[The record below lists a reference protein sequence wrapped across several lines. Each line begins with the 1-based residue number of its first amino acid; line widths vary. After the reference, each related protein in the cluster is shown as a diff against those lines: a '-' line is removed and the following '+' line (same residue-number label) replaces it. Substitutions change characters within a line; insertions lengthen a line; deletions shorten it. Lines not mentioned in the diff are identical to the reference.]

1 MAERDLI
8 EQLDRAVGGA
18 GASVGPEVSELL
30 RVAGFLF
37 ANSRIKNFRARLKR
51 ELLEESNMT
60 VPIITFKRE
69 GFRSLTPYLLAPQSA
84 RLMDFMK
91 DVFGATERLNVPRP
105 DGSIMHAEVML
116 GDSMIE
122 MGENPPE
129 QYVAR
134 PTPLHVYLPDVDAAY
149 ARALAAGATSIGAP
163 MDHEYGERGAS
174 VKDAAGNHWYLATAF
189 GPSPVPEGLHSVNIY
204 LSPSGTPSLI
214 EFLTRAFSAEVV
226 QRHEAGGAVVHAK
239 VRIGDSILEMGE
251 AHGDYQA
258 MPCAIH
264 LYVPDA
270 DATYAQAVAAGATS
284 INAPSDTPYGDR
296 YAAVTDPHGNQWY
309 IATWLGRA

>member
-8 EQLDRAVGGA
+8 EQLDQAIGGA
-18 GASVGPEVSELL
+18 ASAAGPEVTSLL
-30 RVAGFLF
+30 RVAGFVRELPDQD
-37 ANSRIKNFRARLKR
+37 FRARLKR
-51 ELLEESNMT
+51 ELLKETMMIAPAT
-60 VPIITFKRE
+60 TFKRE

-91 DVFGATERLNVPRP
+91 DVFGVTERLKVPRP
-105 DGSIMHAEVML
+105 DGSIMHAEIML

-122 MGENPPE
+122 MGENPPD
-129 QYVAR
+129 QFAAR
-134 PTPLHVYLPDVDAAY
+134 PTPLHVYIPDVDAAY
-149 ARALAAGATSIGAP
+149 ARALVAGATSLGAP

-174 VKDAAGNHWYLATAF
+174 VKDAAGNHWYLATAS

-204 LSPSGTPSLI
+204 LSPRGTPSLI
-214 EFLTRAFSAEVV
+214 DFLTRAFGAEETM
-226 QRHEAGGAVVHAK
+226 RHEIEGTVVHAK

-251 AHGDYQA
+251 AHGQYGP

-270 DATYAQAVAAGATS
+270 DATYSQAVAAGATS
-284 INAPSDTPYGDR
+284 INAPADTPYGDR
-296 YAAVTDPHGNQWY
+296 YAAVRDPHGNQWF
-309 IATWLGRA
+309 IATWLGQA